1 MVYALWLS
9 LALVIATGLQMTEW
23 KNPVTIT
30 EEKAAVAAGDW
41 SVLVN
46 NTTDGDGHSEDM
58 SLSRL
63 IKEVHE
69 LAANLMLVL
78 AVVHVAGVAVESM
91 ALKRNLVRPMIRG
104 GS

>member
-1 MVYALWLS
+1 
-9 LALVIATGLQMTEW
+9 
-23 KNPVTIT
+23 
-30 EEKAAVAAGDW
+30 
-41 SVLVN
+41 
-46 NTTDGDGHSEDM
+46 M